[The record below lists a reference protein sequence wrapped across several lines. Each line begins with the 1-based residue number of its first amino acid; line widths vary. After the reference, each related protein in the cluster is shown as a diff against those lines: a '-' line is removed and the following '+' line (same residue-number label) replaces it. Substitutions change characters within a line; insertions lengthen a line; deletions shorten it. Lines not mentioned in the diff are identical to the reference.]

1 MTECVSEGVKR
12 ISCLTHCFMSL
23 RVCVCAES
31 NFKKMIE
38 DMSETQQWDMRK
50 WKKTIEVPLPPSLL
64 HCSATPLL
72 LCSATPLLHYTT
84 APLHHYTTAPLLHF
98 STSPLHHCSATPL
111 LHCLSVSAPVFAST
125 HLCLCVCACT
135 GASEQLGDVCS
146 WSERICEF
154 HCDEQS
160 SAAHL
165 LLTYS
170 LVL

>member
-72 LCSATPLLHYTT
+72 LCSATPLHHCSTTPLLRYTT
-84 APLHHYTTAPLLHF
+84 APLHHCPTTPLLRYTTAPLLH
-98 STSPLHHCSATPL
+98 
-111 LHCLSVSAPVFAST
+111 CLSISCTRVCLHSLV
-125 HLCLCVCACT
+125 LVCLCVYR
-135 GASEQLGDVCS
+135 SK
-146 WSERICEF
+146 
-154 HCDEQS
+154 
-160 SAAHL
+160 
-165 LLTYS
+165 
-170 LVL
+170 